1 MKRLILLCCLLLCSL
16 TLTVSAEIPDI
27 ATTIFQAQSLP
38 NMQNGIYA
46 IPEDILNTYFTAT
59 LADNPKV
66 KDSNI
71 AIHKNNKLTL
81 TTAVEKTGTLRLNC
95 TVKEFHFDK
104 DNAILKLHID
114 KKELVGN
121 SIGSWLMNQVSL
133 GMIADIYGNPLA
145 QANIESKINGN
156 TININLKPFAATLFN
171 TGIGQ
176 AVGDKLIVSNVTTAD
191 KIIYLHTNVAIS
203 LINK

>member
-16 TLTVSAEIPDI
+16 TTTVAAETPDI

-71 AIHKNNKLTL
+71 TIHKNNKLTL
-81 TTAVEKTGTLRLNC
+81 TTTVEKTGTLRLNC
-95 TVKEFHFDK
+95 TIKEFHFDK
-104 DNAILKLHID
+104 DDALLKLQID

-121 SIGSWLMNQVSL
+121 SIGSWLMNQISL

-145 QANIESKINGN
+145 QANIDSKIKGN
-156 TININLKPFAATLFN
+156 TIDINLKPFATTLFN

-176 AVGDKLIVSNVTTAD
+176 AIGDKLSVSNVSTDD
-191 KIIYLHTNVAIS
+191 KIIYLHTNVAIG
-203 LINK
+203 LIK